1 MAVVL
6 AGCGDDE
13 ETSDPGCAIY
23 SDFLA
28 DLDDPTDAE
37 AVKVLREVEDATE
50 DPQVRS
56 YATAMRARLEDGADI
71 TTSFQGLGKACG
83 LL

>member
-6 AGCGDDE
+6 AGCGDDDE
-13 ETSDPGCAIY
+13 ASDPGCAIY

-28 DLDDPTDAE
+28 EVDNPTDAQ
-37 AVKVLREVEDATE
+37 AVDVLSEVEEATE

-56 YATAMRARLEDGADI
+56 FATAMRSRLEDDEPI
-71 TTSFQGLGKACG
+71 SDSYEGLARACG